1 MNKRITAILL
11 LTVFLGCAV
20 AQARGNEHKFLYRLT
35 LADKNGTPYSIEAP
49 EEFLSEK
56 AIERRRRQHL
66 GIDSTDLPIPPAYL
80 SQIAAT
86 GAEVIVKSK
95 WNNTVLVGIDKA
107 KQYKDLQ
114 SLPFVVH
121 TKKVYTGQ
129 EEKKSSHTRDHFHA
143 ILNRLDTV
151 YDSNYG
157 VAREQI
163 AMVGGIGLHSR
174 GYTGK
179 GMTIA
184 VFDAGFMNADRI
196 PALTK
201 IKIEGTH
208 DFLSKDKEDMYRGES
223 HGTMTLSVIAVNE
236 PGVFIGTAPDATFWL
251 FRCEDDATETS
262 AEEDYWTAAAEFAD
276 SVGVD
281 VISSSLGYHD
291 FDDKTTSYHYYEQDG
306 HTSLISST
314 SSMLASKGII
324 HVNSAGNDG
333 MGTWKKI
340 NFPSDAEDM
349 LSVGA
354 VTPQGVNAS
363 FSSLGP
369 TADGRVKPD
378 VVALGSPTAVVSS
391 RGTLTSEQ
399 GTSFSTPVISGMV
412 ACLWQAL
419 PDKTAKEIIELV
431 RQSGNNYEHPD
442 NVYGYGLPDF
452 TKALKQGK
460 HETDPIAP

>member
-1 MNKRITAILL
+1 
-11 LTVFLGCAV
+11 
-20 AQARGNEHKFLYRLT
+20 
-35 LADKNGTPYSIEAP
+35 
-49 EEFLSEK
+49 
-56 AIERRRRQHL
+56 
-66 GIDSTDLPIPPAYL
+66 
-80 SQIAAT
+80 
-86 GAEVIVKSK
+86 
-95 WNNTVLVGIDKA
+95 
-107 KQYKDLQ
+107 
-114 SLPFVVH
+114 
-121 TKKVYTGQ
+121 
-129 EEKKSSHTRDHFHA
+129 
-143 ILNRLDTV
+143 
-151 YDSNYG
+151 
-157 VAREQI
+157 
-163 AMVGGIGLHSR
+163 
-174 GYTGK
+174 
-179 GMTIA
+179 
-184 VFDAGFMNADRI
+184 
-196 PALTK
+196 
-201 IKIEGTH
+201 
-208 DFLSKDKEDMYRGES
+208 
-223 HGTMTLSVIAVNE
+223 
-236 PGVFIGTAPDATFWL
+236 
-251 FRCEDDATETS
+251 
-262 AEEDYWTAAAEFAD
+262 
-276 SVGVD
+276 
-281 VISSSLGYHD
+281 
-291 FDDKTTSYHYYEQDG
+291 
-306 HTSLISST
+306 
-314 SSMLASKGII
+314 MLASKGII

>member
-1 MNKRITAILL
+1 MYRRITTILFFLAII
-11 LTVFLGCAV
+11 GCPMAM
-20 AQARGNEHKFLYRLT
+20 ANGGGHKYLYRLT
-35 LADKNGTPYSIEAP
+35 LTDKKGTPFSLGKP
-49 EEFLSEK
+49 ETFLSQK
-56 AIERRRRQHL
+56 AIERRERQHL
-66 GIDSTDLPIPPAYL
+66 GIDSTDLPIPPKYI
-80 SQIAAT
+80 SEIEAT
-86 GAEVIVKSK
+86 GAKVVVKSK

-107 KQYKDLQ
+107 SQYKELRD
-114 SLPFVVH
+114 LPFVAD
-121 TKKVYTGQ
+121 TKKVYT
-129 EEKKSSHTRDHFHA
+129 EPEKKKEVDVRDRFHT
-143 ILNRLDTV
+143 ILNQLDTI
-151 YDSNYG
+151 YDDNYG

-163 AMVGGIGLHSR
+163 EMVGGLGLHNR
-174 GYTGK
+174 GYKGY

-196 PALTK
+196 PAMKK
-201 IKIEGTH
+201 INIVGTH
-208 DFLSKDKEDMYRGES
+208 DFLSDNTDDMYNGEA
-223 HGTMTLSVIAVNE
+223 HGTMTLSVIGVNE
-236 PGVFIGTAPDATFWL
+236 PGIFIGTAPDASFWL
-251 FRCEDDATETS
+251 FRCEDVTTETS
-262 AEEDYWTAAAEFAD
+262 AEEDYWTAAAEYAD

-291 FDDKTTSYHYYEQDG
+291 FDDTTTSYHYYDQNG

-369 TADGRVKPD
+369 TSDGRVKPD
-378 VVALGSPTAVVSS
+378 VVALGSPTAVVSG
-391 RGTLTSEQ
+391 RGTLTSER
-399 GTSFSTPVISGMV
+399 GTSFSTPIISGLV

-419 PDKTAKEIIELV
+419 PNKTAREIIELV
-431 RQSGNNYEHPD
+431 RQSGNNYGHPD

-460 HETDPIAP
+460 NETDAIAP